1 MVLSKMK
8 DIASDFIGKQVTK
21 AVITVPAYFTDSQ
34 RKATQNAAKI
44 CGLECLRIINEP
56 TAACIAYGFQKKTGA
71 NADKEETILVYD
83 FGGGTF
89 DCSLLNLDGG
99 VFEVRATAG
108 NSHLGGE
115 DLDTRMV
122 QYFIAEF
129 KKKHGKD
136 ISGNARSVRRLRTA
150 CERAKR
156 TLSTSQ
162 QAPIEVESLFE
173 GEDFFTSI
181 TRAKFEDLCNE
192 LFRKTIEP
200 VDRVLKDAKMS
211 KAEVSEVVLVGGS
224 TRIPKVQ
231 QLLREYFNN
240 KEPLKSLNPDEAVAY
255 GAAVQAALLNKDDST
270 QADGAG
276 EILLLDVCPLSL
288 GIETSGQ
295 NMTVLIPRNTTIP
308 VTKEEIFTTYAD
320 NQTAVTIRIFEGER
334 PLTKDNNLLG
344 QFELSGIPPAPRG

>member
-1 MVLSKMK
+1 M
-8 DIASDFIGKQVTK
+8 
-21 AVITVPAYFTDSQ
+21 
-34 RKATQNAAKI
+34 
-44 CGLECLRIINEP
+44 RIINEP

-255 GAAVQAALLNKDDST
+255 GAAV
-270 QADGAG
+270 
-276 EILLLDVCPLSL
+276 
-288 GIETSGQ
+288 
-295 NMTVLIPRNTTIP
+295 
-308 VTKEEIFTTYAD
+308 
-320 NQTAVTIRIFEGER
+320 
-334 PLTKDNNLLG
+334 
-344 QFELSGIPPAPRG
+344 